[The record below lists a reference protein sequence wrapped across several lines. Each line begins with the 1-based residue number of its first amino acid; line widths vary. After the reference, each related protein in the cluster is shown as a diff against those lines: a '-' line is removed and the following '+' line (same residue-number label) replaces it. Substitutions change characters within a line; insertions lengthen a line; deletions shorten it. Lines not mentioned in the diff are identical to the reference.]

1 MAKNFYLDILTP
13 EKTVYSGE
21 ISSLIVPA
29 ELGFLGVL
37 ADHAPLIAGLKPG
50 KITFAPAQG
59 SRIIFQLKSNG
70 FLEVLKNRA
79 TVLLDNDIS

>member
-21 ISSLIVPA
+21 ISFLIVSA
-29 ELGFLGVL
+29 EFGYLGVL
-37 ADHAPLIAGLKPG
+37 ADHAPLIAALKPG
-50 KITFAPAQG
+50 KIIFAPAQG
-59 SRIIFQLKSNG
+59 SRITLQLKASG

-79 TVLLDNDIS
+79 TVLLDREI